1 MIKLMTYNI
10 CGTLGMD
17 NKHSIER
24 IVDLIRGAGVQIV
37 CLQEVDQC
45 LNRSASIDQP
55 VEFAQA
61 LGMNVAFQGNLKM
74 DTGWYGIAVLTSY
87 SIMQELN
94 HHLTSKDEPRGALE
108 VGISTP
114 EGKLT
119 VFCTHFGLEPDERE
133 IQAEELAALVNSTE
147 GPKIVCGDF
156 NEEAGDAGV
165 ARLIEYTSLI
175 DAYPNGNL
183 TFDSVNPT
191 CRIDMILCSP
201 DIKIDSVS
209 VIESQASDHLPL
221 VADFSIGL

>member
-10 CGTLGMD
+10 CRTLGMD
-17 NKHSIER
+17 NLHSIER
-24 IVDLIRGAGVQIV
+24 IVDVIRCAGAQIV

-45 LNRSASIDQP
+45 LTRSASIDQP
-55 VEFAQA
+55 AVFAQA
-61 LGMNVAFQGNLKM
+61 LEMNVAFQGNLKM
-74 DTGWYGIAVLTSY
+74 DTGWYGIAILTSY
-87 SIMQELN
+87 EIMHELN

-108 VGISTP
+108 IGINTP

-133 IQAEELAALVNSTE
+133 IQAGELAALVNSTE

-165 ARLIEYTSLI
+165 ARLMKSASLI
-175 DAYPNGNL
+175 DADPNGSL
-183 TFDSVNPT
+183 TFDSINPA

-201 DIKIDSVS
+201 DINIESVS

-221 VADFSIGL
+221 VAELYLGS

>member
-17 NKHSIER
+17 NIRSIER
-24 IVDLIRGAGVQIV
+24 IVDVIHSSGAQIV

-45 LNRSASIDQP
+45 LTRSALVDQP
-55 VEFAQA
+55 AEFAQA
-61 LGMNVAFQGNLKM
+61 LGMSVAFQSNLKM
-74 DTGWYGIAVLTSY
+74 DAGLYGIALLTSY
-87 SIMQELN
+87 EIMHELN
-94 HHLTSKDEPRGALE
+94 HSLKSKDEPRGALE
-108 VGISTP
+108 VGINTP

-165 ARLIEYTSLI
+165 TRLIEYASLM
-175 DAYPNGNL
+175 DADPNGSM
-183 TFDSVNPT
+183 TFDSINPT
-191 CRIDMILCSP
+191 CRIDMILRSP